1 MDHSATALEI
11 IDAAQEL
18 AQTRG
23 YNGFSYQD
31 IAERVGIRTASIHYH
46 FPSKGDLGKAMI
58 EQYRRFVAD
67 AAARIDVAVART
79 EGERGLGAPQRLKRY
94 AAILNKVLNTG
105 NRMCLGGMLASDYT
119 TLPAEVQQEVT
130 RFVGENERWLARV
143 LAEGREAGSLVFAGT
158 PQSAGA
164 ALFAALEGALLT
176 ARSCEDPRR
185 YRRASAWL
193 IDALDASTRPG
204 RTP

>member
-1 MDHSATALEI
+1 MRARESWRGWLTA
-11 IDAAQEL
+11 AAML
-18 AQTRG
+18 TAMAVGVPASAQT
-23 YNGFSYQD
+23 
-31 IAERVGIRTASIHYH
+31 
-46 FPSKGDLGKAMI
+46 
-58 EQYRRFVAD
+58 
-67 AAARIDVAVART
+67 AAP
-79 EGERGLGAPQRLKRY
+79 APQSERARAWWATVSTL
-94 AAILNKVLNTG
+94 AADD
-105 NRMCLGGMLASDYT
+105 M
-119 TLPAEVQQEVT
+119 
-130 RFVGENERWLARV
+130 
-143 LAEGREAGSLVFAGT
+143 EGREAGSLVFAGT